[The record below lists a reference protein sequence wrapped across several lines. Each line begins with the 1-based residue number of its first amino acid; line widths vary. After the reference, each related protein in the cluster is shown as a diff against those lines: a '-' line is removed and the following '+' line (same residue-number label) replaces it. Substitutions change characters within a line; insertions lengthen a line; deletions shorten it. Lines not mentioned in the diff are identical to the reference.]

1 MPVLQICSLES
12 LAHFKLVCCTARV
25 INPVSC
31 QSCRYNAT
39 EVHRQQRAISQAQ
52 LTRVL
57 SNFSIF
63 VVVSRIQ
70 VRRDTTSPVGR
81 PRTPLVRVDHARRME
96 LNQLHGL
103 VVHLLGA
110 LIALPSF
117 LKQRAARQESYTRYR
132 HFNVQHHAGA
142 SACGC
147 DQSTGRRA
155 CAARGHSQHAVLM
168 SPRPHM
174 TGVCKCKSAVFT
186 CLG

>member
-81 PRTPLVRVDHARRME
+81 PRIPSPLVRVDHARRME

-117 LKQRAARQESYTRYR
+117 LKQRAARQESYTRHR
-132 HFNVQHHAGA
+132 NFNVQHHAGA
-142 SACGC
+142 SACDC
-147 DQSTGRRA
+147 DQSTGRRDTA
-155 CAARGHSQHAVLM
+155 SLCCARALAARCAHE
-168 SPRPHM
+168 P
-174 TGVCKCKSAVFT
+174 
-186 CLG
+186 